1 MEALKVSISEMHS
14 LASAVMSSQS
24 CAETADEILTD
35 FTDLR
40 DAVNL
45 SQMRCFWMLPSSGLG
60 GEGED
65 AFLHLNLITLMVSH
79 VR

>member
-1 MEALKVSISEMHS
+1 LEALKVSISEMHS

-40 DAVNL
+40 DV
-45 SQMRCFWMLPSSGLG
+45 SGCFHLRLG

-65 AFLHLNLITLMVSH
+65 AFLHLKLITLMVSH